1 MPNFDLL
8 LSLPDLDILPLLF
21 IMLLSVL
28 SIGLGAVKKKHQAAQ
43 AQRGIPPQPMPQPDG
58 PSSDASPRKPVPAKG
73 EDPFRAAILQRLPNP
88 PQHTFSGTENDFAP
102 FTEGEDP
109 CHADML
115 TGPRQADMPEPAEP
129 SEGAQELLRGVI
141 LSEVLR
147 RRPPCR
153 GRRA

>member
-28 SIGLGAVKKKHQAAQ
+28 SIGIGAMKKKQQAAQ
-43 AQRGIPPQPMPQPDG
+43 AQRGAPPQPDVPG
-58 PSSDASPRKPVPAKG
+58 SNASPRKPVPAEG
-73 EDPFRAAILQRLPNP
+73 EDSCHAAILQRLPNP
-88 PQHTFSGTENDFAP
+88 PQHTFSGAESDFAP

-129 SEGAQELLRGVI
+129 SEGAQELMRGVI

-147 RRPPCR
+147 RRPPYR

>member
-21 IMLLSVL
+21 IILLSVL
-28 SIGLGAVKKKHQAAQ
+28 SIGVGAVKKKQQTAQ
-43 AQRGIPPQPMPQPDG
+43 AQRGAPPQ
-58 PSSDASPRKPVPAKG
+58 SDVPGSNASPRKPVPAEG
-73 EDPFRAAILQRLPNP
+73 EDPCHAAILQRLPNP
-88 PQHTFSGTENDFAP
+88 PQHTFSREESDFAP

-115 TGPRQADMPEPAEP
+115 TGPRQADMSEPAEP

-147 RRPPCR
+147 RRPPYR

>member
-28 SIGLGAVKKKHQAAQ
+28 SIGIGAMKKKQQAAQ
-43 AQRGIPPQPMPQPDG
+43 AQRGVPPQPDVPG
-58 PSSDASPRKPVPAKG
+58 SDASPRKPVPAKG

-88 PQHTFSGTENDFAP
+88 PQHTFSGTESDFAP

-115 TGPRQADMPEPAEP
+115 IGPQQADVPEPAEP

>member
-8 LSLPDLDILPLLF
+8 LSLPDLNILPLLF

-43 AQRGIPPQPMPQPDG
+43 AQRGVPPQPDIPG
-58 PSSDASPRKPVPAKG
+58 SDASPRKPVPAKG
-73 EDPFRAAILQRLPNP
+73 ADPFRAAILHRLPNP
-88 PQHTFSGTENDFAP
+88 PQHTFSGTESDFAP

-115 TGPRQADMPEPAEP
+115 TGPQQADMPEPAEP

-147 RRPPCR
+147 RRPPYR

>member
-28 SIGLGAVKKKHQAAQ
+28 SIGLGAMKKKQQAAQ
-43 AQRGIPPQPMPQPDG
+43 AQRGAPPQPDG
-58 PSSDASPRKPVPAKG
+58 SGSDASPRKPVPAKG
-73 EDPFRAAILQRLPNP
+73 EDPFRVAILQRLPNP
-88 PQHTFSGTENDFAP
+88 PQHTFSGTESDFAP

-115 TGPRQADMPEPAEP
+115 TGPQQADMPEPAEP

>member
-21 IMLLSVL
+21 IMQLSVL
-28 SIGLGAVKKKHQAAQ
+28 SIGIGAMKKKQQAAQ
-43 AQRGIPPQPMPQPDG
+43 AQRGAPPQPDG
-58 PSSDASPRKPVPAKG
+58 SGSNASPRKPVPAKG

-115 TGPRQADMPEPAEP
+115 TGPQQADMPEPAEP

-147 RRPPCR
+147 RRPPYR

>member
-28 SIGLGAVKKKHQAAQ
+28 SIGVGAMKKKQQATQ
-43 AQRGIPPQPMPQPDG
+43 AQRGVPPQPDIPG
-58 PSSDASPRKPVPAKG
+58 SNASPRKPVPAEG
-73 EDPFRAAILQRLPNP
+73 EDPCHAAILQRLPNP
-88 PQHTFSGTENDFAP
+88 PQHTFSGAESDFAP

-147 RRPPCR
+147 RRPPYR

>member
-28 SIGLGAVKKKHQAAQ
+28 SIGIGAMKKKHQAAQ
-43 AQRGIPPQPMPQPDG
+43 AQRGVPPQPDVPG
-58 PSSDASPRKPVPAKG
+58 SDASPRKPVPAKG

-88 PQHTFSGTENDFAP
+88 PQHTVSGTESDFAP

-129 SEGAQELLRGVI
+129 AEAAQELLRGVI